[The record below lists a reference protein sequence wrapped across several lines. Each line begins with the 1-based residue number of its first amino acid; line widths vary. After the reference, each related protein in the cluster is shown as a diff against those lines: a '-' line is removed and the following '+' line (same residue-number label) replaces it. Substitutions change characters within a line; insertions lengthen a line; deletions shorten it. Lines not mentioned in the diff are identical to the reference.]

1 VVRSIVAAGGGRSLI
16 ATSISCAHTWERTLE
31 HTHCGGCSQC
41 IDRRFAVIAAGAEQ
55 LDPLGHYKTD
65 IFTQSRT
72 KDEDRILLAGYVE
85 RARALQRL
93 KQPSELISSY
103 PVAARA
109 FKYLEGT
116 PANVAQRI
124 LDLHHRHA
132 AEIERALATQVQRHA
147 LDLVGH
153 KLPGDC
159 LIRIAI
165 DPRPTATVPAPA
177 PPTNCFVCRGN
188 VWEIGFL
195 GRPEILIQKH
205 LKGCAYLQVLLQN
218 PKHQYSIAELLAA
231 SGVATCDAVL
241 GGQVSNEDLKGG
253 FGISMGIP
261 LTAAGDTFDRKALEN
276 IRAKLAALNEELE
289 EAKTLGN
296 ETDQARI
303 EGEIESIADHAKR
316 AMGKGGRV
324 RPVHDLRKRQ
334 RDAVRNN
341 LARTLAEI
349 TKHET
354 VLGAHLRKT
363 IKLGVT
369 SAYFPD
375 TNLAWVAVP
384 RARLSA

>member
-1 VVRSIVAAGGGRSLI
+1 
-16 ATSISCAHTWERTLE
+16 
-31 HTHCGGCSQC
+31 
-41 IDRRFAVIAAGAEQ
+41 
-55 LDPLGHYKTD
+55 
-65 IFTQSRT
+65 
-72 KDEDRILLAGYVE
+72 
-85 RARALQRL
+85 
-93 KQPSELISSY
+93 
-103 PVAARA
+103 
-109 FKYLEGT
+109 
-116 PANVAQRI
+116 
-124 LDLHHRHA
+124 
-132 AEIERALATQVQRHA
+132 VQRHA

-276 IRAKLAALNEELE
+276 IRAKAGGAPNEELD

-303 EGEIESIADHAKR
+303 EGEIDAIAAHTKR
-316 AMGKGGRV
+316 SDGERWS
-324 RPVHDLRKRQ
+324 RPRKVHDSEKTSAGRRAQ
-334 RDAVRNN
+334 QSSPGR
-341 LARTLAEI
+341 LAEI
-349 TKHET
+349 SASTRPFWARTCGRPFKSRGDFGLFPEGQRKSG
-354 VLGAHLRKT
+354 LFRRAGSLR
-363 IKLGVT
+363 
-369 SAYFPD
+369 
-375 TNLAWVAVP
+375 
-384 RARLSA
+384 RLEGPLRGK